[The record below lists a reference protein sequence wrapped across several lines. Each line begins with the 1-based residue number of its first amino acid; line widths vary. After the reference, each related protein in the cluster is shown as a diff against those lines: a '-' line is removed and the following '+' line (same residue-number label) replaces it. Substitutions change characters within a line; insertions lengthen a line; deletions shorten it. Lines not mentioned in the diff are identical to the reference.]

1 MIDAK
6 KFFDGIRASLFNG
19 RLAQQQVDGINAI
32 LDEWLH
38 RKLTDLRRLAYM
50 LATVYWETAHT
61 MWPIEEYGR
70 GRGYAYGV
78 PDAVTGQA
86 YYGRGFVQLTWRRN
100 YEAMGKLL
108 HVDLVNHPTMALQ
121 LAIATQILFEG
132 MLRADSGVGDFTGLA
147 LDDCFNAT
155 REDWTRA
162 RAIINGT
169 DHAAEIGQVGR
180 TIYGILKSAA
190 IAEKVAA

>member
-6 KFFDGIRASLFNG
+6 KFFDSIRVSLFNG

-32 LDEWLH
+32 LDAWLH
-38 RKLTDLRRLAYM
+38 RKLADLRWLAYM

-70 GRGYAYGV
+70 GQGYAYGV
-78 PDAVTGQA
+78 QDPVTGQR
-86 YYGRGFVQLTWRRN
+86 YYGRGFVQLTWKRN
-100 YEAMGKLL
+100 YDAMGTLL
-108 HVDLVNHPTMALQ
+108 HVDLVNHPSMAMQ

-147 LDDCFNAT
+147 LEDCFNT
-155 REDWTRA
+155 TTENWTRA

-169 DHAAEIGQVGR
+169 DHAAEIGQIGR
-180 TIYGILKSAA
+180 TIHGILKSAA
-190 IAEKVAA
+190 IAEKAAA

>member
-38 RKLTDLRRLAYM
+38 RKLIDLRWLAYM

-70 GRGYAYGV
+70 GRGYAYGA
-78 PDAVTGQA
+78 PDPGTGQA

-121 LAIATQILFEG
+121 LVIATQILFEG

-180 TIYGILKSAA
+180 TIHGILKSAA